1 VSIAQQ
7 IATSAPARRTRR
19 PSAPLHPAPSP
30 RRAYTLAQILGLMT
44 VTAMGAAL
52 IVGTVA
58 IVLMMVASNLGG

>member
-1 VSIAQQ
+1 
-7 IATSAPARRTRR
+7 
-19 PSAPLHPAPSP
+19 
-30 RRAYTLAQILGLMT
+30 LMT